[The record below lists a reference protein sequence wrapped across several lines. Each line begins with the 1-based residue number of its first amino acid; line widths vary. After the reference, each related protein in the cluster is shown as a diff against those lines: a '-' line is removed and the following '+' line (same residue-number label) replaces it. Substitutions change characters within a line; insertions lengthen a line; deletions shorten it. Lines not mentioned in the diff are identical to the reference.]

1 MAKTTTTPHRVTQT
15 VGPAIITSI
24 TVTTP
29 PAPHRA
35 TSLHD
40 CTSIDQVRV
49 FNMVWPINMA
59 TPARSDGTIA
69 VKNGIT
75 VFGSTDTGSVTVVTA

>member
-1 MAKTTTTPHRVTQT
+1 M
-15 VGPAIITSI
+15 ITSI

-35 TSLHD
+35 TSIHD

-49 FNMVWPINMA
+49 HNMVWPINMA
-59 TPARSDGTIA
+59 TPARSDGQITC
-69 VKNGIT
+69 KNG
-75 VFGSTDTGSVTVVTA
+75 VVVMGSTASGSVTVVTA